1 MSITPTILCQG
12 QIDASNRSGYRLG
25 LPFRAG
31 GFEGGSRSAYH
42 VFVHTVG
49 KTHPGRRAETA
60 PRHPKYE
67 VFFERGCEARVIN
80 AARRST
86 EDIERPLRF
95 PAPIAT
101 KPARFSRIQSRRPIP
116 QTPPETPSFRS
127 CTISSRQDALRH
139 PPAALAGLGLPHA
152 GAEAGGVLTYL
163 YRFTGLYQ
171 NVQPLLPGVFTH
183 IIRRYHSGYSPRKFT
198 LITYESR
205 YMD

>member
-49 KTHPGRRAETA
+49 KTHSGRRAETA

-95 PAPIAT
+95 PRRLRQSLRDSCGLNQGGLFRKPRLKRRPSAHVQSR
-101 KPARFSRIQSRRPIP
+101 PARTHYNTRQRR
-116 QTPPETPSFRS
+116 
-127 CTISSRQDALRH
+127 
-139 PPAALAGLGLPHA
+139 
-152 GAEAGGVLTYL
+152 
-163 YRFTGLYQ
+163 
-171 NVQPLLPGVFTH
+171 
-183 IIRRYHSGYSPRKFT
+183 
-198 LITYESR
+198 
-205 YMD
+205 